1 MYACKKALSVSQK
14 IPNAMIYGE
23 LGRYPLYINTIMKL
37 VKYWLKLVDIPDD
50 RLPKAV
56 YQPVKS
62 LDDKGVKIWTSDIR
76 TCLFPYAFGIVRV
89 SQQVGNKT
97 ESETRM
103 TASVLKQD
111 PNK

>member
-14 IPNAMIYGE
+14 TPNAMIYGE
-23 LGRYPLYINTIMKL
+23 PLGRYPFYINTVMNL
-37 VKYWLKLVDIPDD
+37 VKYWLKRVDIPDD

-56 YQPVKS
+56 CEPVKS
-62 LDDKGVKIWTSDIR
+62 LDDKGVKIWASDIR

-89 SQQVGNKT
+89 SQVGNKT
-97 ESETRM
+97 ETETRM

-111 PNK
+111 RNT